1 MIHRNEVYACKI
13 HSRQLKRGDKKYQN
27 IKEIIQINLNNF
39 RCNEKD
45 IKEEYYMRSKEGR
58 YLTKKLRIDMVD
70 MELER
75 KKYYTASETILSK
88 WCKLFTTEDIEEI
101 KRLGEKLMS
110 KESNEKLVEE
120 TREFSDDDENIAL
133 YTDLPR
139 GEMEKNTIIYEAEE
153 RGFSRGKEE
162 GIEQNNLEIAKK
174 MLQEKIDII
183 LISKITGLTETE
195 LNQLED

>member
-1 MIHRNEVYACKI
+1 
-13 HSRQLKRGDKKYQN
+13 
-27 IKEIIQINLNNF
+27 
-39 RCNEKD
+39 
-45 IKEEYYMRSKEGR
+45 MRSKEGR

-70 MELER
+70 MELGR
-75 KKYYTASETILSK
+75 KICYTASETILSK

-101 KRLGEKLMS
+101 KRLREELMN

-120 TREFSDDDENIAL
+120 IREFSHDDENIAL

-139 GEMEKNTIIYEAEE
+139 SEMEKNTIIYEAEE
-153 RGFSRGKEE
+153 RGFHK

>member
-1 MIHRNEVYACKI
+1 
-13 HSRQLKRGDKKYQN
+13 
-27 IKEIIQINLNNF
+27 
-39 RCNEKD
+39 
-45 IKEEYYMRSKEGR
+45 
-58 YLTKKLRIDMVD
+58 
-70 MELER
+70 MELGR
-75 KKYYTASETILSK
+75 KICYTASEIILSK

-101 KRLGEKLMS
+101 KRLGEELMN
-110 KESNEKLVEE
+110 KEGNEKLVEE
-120 TREFSDDDENIAL
+120 IREFSDDDENIAL

-139 GEMEKNTIIYEAEE
+139 SEMEKNTIIYEAEE

>member
-1 MIHRNEVYACKI
+1 MN
-13 HSRQLKRGDKKYQN
+13 
-27 IKEIIQINLNNF
+27 
-39 RCNEKD
+39 
-45 IKEEYYMRSKEGR
+45 
-58 YLTKKLRIDMVD
+58 
-70 MELER
+70 
-75 KKYYTASETILSK
+75 
-88 WCKLFTTEDIEEI
+88 
-101 KRLGEKLMS
+101 

-120 TREFSDDDENIAL
+120 IREFSDDDENIAL

-139 GEMEKNTIIYEAEE
+139 SEMEKNTIIYEAEE